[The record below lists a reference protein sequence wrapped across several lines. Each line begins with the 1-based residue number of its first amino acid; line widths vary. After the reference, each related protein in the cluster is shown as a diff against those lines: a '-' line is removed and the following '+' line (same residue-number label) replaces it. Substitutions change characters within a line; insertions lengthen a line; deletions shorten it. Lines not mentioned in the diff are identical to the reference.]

1 MFKKF
6 FKFIALPFKSDDDIE
21 NYSAIHPKA
30 GKVAKFIKGIFTAI
44 NVYVDLWS
52 LNELLKIVGKGFK
65 HFPDIVKISGKIGE
79 KIGKAVA
86 NFGKITKVATAVV

>member
-6 FKFIALPFKSDDDIE
+6 FKFIALPFKSDADIE

-30 GKVAKFIKGIFTAI
+30 GKVAKFIKGIFIAI

-52 LNELLKIVGKGFK
+52 LNELLKIFGKGIK
-65 HFPDIVKISGKIGE
+65 HFPDVAKIFGKIGE
-79 KIGKAVA
+79 KIGKTVA
-86 NFGKITKVATAVV
+86 NFGKVTKVATVVI

>member
-6 FKFIALPFKSDDDIE
+6 FKFIALPFKSDADIE

-52 LNELLKIVGKGFK
+52 LNELLKMFGKGIK
-65 HFPDIVKISGKIGE
+65 HFPDVVQIVGKFSS
-79 KIGKAVA
+79 KAAKVAAVA
-86 NFGKITKVATAVV
+86 I

>member
-6 FKFIALPFKSDDDIE
+6 FKFIALPFKSDADIE

-30 GKVAKFIKGIFTAI
+30 GKAAKFIKGIFTAI

-52 LNELLKIVGKGFK
+52 LNELLKMFGKGIK
-65 HFPDIVKISGKIGE
+65 HFPDVVQIVGKFSS
-79 KIGKAVA
+79 KAAKVAAVA
-86 NFGKITKVATAVV
+86 I

>member
-6 FKFIALPFKSDDDIE
+6 FKFIALPFKSDADIE

-52 LNELLKIVGKGFK
+52 LNEQIVR
-65 HFPDIVKISGKIGE
+65 
-79 KIGKAVA
+79 
-86 NFGKITKVATAVV
+86 